1 MIGGAALAQWLA
13 GRGMLETWPLWVSV
27 LAGVLIGYLVGGGIV
42 WGVRIF
48 GSLAFGKEAMGLGDV
63 HLWAA
68 VGACLGWIDAT
79 IGFFLAAPVGLV
91 WVLIAGIFGGKFAKT
106 MPYGPYLAGATLLV
120 LLGKPVIEI
129 GLTWLMG
136 GGIGQPGSP
145 AQPINLP

>member
-1 MIGGAALAQWLA
+1 
-13 GRGMLETWPLWVSV
+13 
-27 LAGVLIGYLVGGGIV
+27 
-42 WGVRIF
+42 
-48 GSLAFGKEAMGLGDV
+48 
-63 HLWAA
+63 
-68 VGACLGWIDAT
+68 
-79 IGFFLAAPVGLV
+79 
-91 WVLIAGIFGGKFAKT
+91 